1 VFSLFPA
8 KIKPVRFRAFFSPST
23 FYHFCEGMIMKILL
37 KCMIFGFLVISF
49 SFSIGIAADVRP
61 TVAIL
66 DFESVGS
73 EEHLGKAVSEIM
85 RTELIGTR
93 QFRVVERSQINKA
106 LSEQQFQK
114 SGVINENTA
123 VEIGKLLGAD
133 LIIIGSVVKI
143 GTSYTIN
150 SRMLD
155 IKTGEATLGKNVTG
169 NDLNLLTNMSR
180 SLIDNLFTPGKVLDA
195 EREQLSAEHRKLG
208 AEKQQKVMVPRST
221 ITGSKEIGRG
231 GRFIAYNNGTVL
243 DTQTNLMWAAKDNG
257 SDINWANAKSY
268 CENYRGGGYSDWR
281 MPTQDELAGLYDSS
295 KRYKAT
301 QHDYNLH
308 LSELIQ
314 LSACCPWAS
323 ETRGSKAARFH
334 FGHGLREWL
343 PQSSDFHRRALP
355 VRSGK

>member
-1 VFSLFPA
+1 MIGILFT
-8 KIKPVRFRAFFSPST
+8 KHV
-23 FYHFCEGMIMKILL
+23 YHFCEGMIMKILL
-37 KCMIFGFLVISF
+37 KCMIFGFLVIAF

-106 LSEQQFQK
+106 LSEQEFQK

-150 SRMLD
+150 TRMID
-155 IKTGEATLGKNVTG
+155 IKTGEAALGKNVTG

-180 SLIDNLFTPGKVLDA
+180 SLIDNLFKPGKVLDA
-195 EREQLSAEHRKLG
+195 EREQLSAEQRKLE
-208 AEKQQKVMVPRST
+208 AEKQQMAMVPRST
-221 ITGSKEIGRG
+221 TGPKESRRD
-231 GRFIAYNNGTVL
+231 GRFIAYGDGTVL
-243 DTQTNLMWAAKDNG
+243 DTQTNLMWAARDNG
-257 SDINWANAKSY
+257 YNINWLNAKSY
-268 CENYRGGGYSDWR
+268 CENCRVGGYTDWR
-281 MPTQDELAGLYDSS
+281 MPTQNELAGLYDIA
-295 KRYKAT
+295 KAYMS
-301 QHDYNLH
+301 DCGREAH
-308 LSELIQ
+308 LTGLIR
-314 LSACCPWAS
+314 LTCTAPWAS
-323 ETRGSKAARFH
+323 ETRGSNAAI
-334 FGHGLREWL
+334 FGFDPGNPYWS
-343 PQSSDFHRRALP
+343 PQSRDKGTRALP

>member
-1 VFSLFPA
+1 
-8 KIKPVRFRAFFSPST
+8 
-23 FYHFCEGMIMKILL
+23 MKITL
-37 KCMIFGFLVISF
+37 KGMIFGFLLISF

-73 EEHLGKAVSEIM
+73 EEHLGKAVAEIM

-106 LSEQQFQK
+106 LSEQQFQT

-180 SLIDNLFTPGKVLDA
+180 SLIDNLFKPVKVLDT
-195 EREQLSAEHRKLG
+195 EREQLSAEHRKLE
-208 AEKQQKVMVPRST
+208 AEKQQMLMAPRST
-221 ITGSKEIGRG
+221 VTGSKEIGRD

-243 DTQTNLMWAAKDNG
+243 DTKTNLMWAAKGNG
-257 SDINWANAKSY
+257 SNINWANAKSY

-281 MPTQDELAGLYDSS
+281 MPTQDELAGLHDTGKSHKVECGRS
-295 KRYKAT
+295 PIHIAT
-301 QHDYNLH
+301 DLINLT
-308 LSELIQ
+308 
-314 LSACCPWAS
+314 CYWGWAS
-323 ETRGSKAARFH
+323 ETRGSGAAYFH
-334 FGHGLREWL
+334 FLFNTRACASRPTATAERSRCVLANRLLGHFLFPGTGWSYK
-343 PQSSDFHRRALP
+343 PFFC
-355 VRSGK
+355 